1 MARHIL
7 IVDERKF
14 LLNDKEFKKFLAE
27 HEENEVSQRSP
38 YEEMM
43 KGLSER
49 KVRLN
54 MITLKEGA

>member
-1 MARHIL
+1 MAQHIL

-14 LLNDKEFKKFLAE
+14 LLNDKELKKLLAE

-38 YEEMM
+38 YEELT